1 MHRFCTL
8 RATRTLATLIVEDNG
23 PGFDAEIGLHLF
35 ERRVKGRDSRGHGL
49 GLAFV
54 EAVVRVHGG
63 SVTASNRPE
72 GGALLSI
79 SWPRET
85 GEKIEAPHSLTLV
98 NR

>member
-1 MHRFCTL
+1 M
-8 RATRTLATLIVEDNG
+8 
-23 PGFDAEIGLHLF
+23 F
-35 ERRVKGRDSRGHGL
+35 EQRMKGRDSKGHGL

-54 EAVVRVHGG
+54 EAVVRAHGG
-63 SVTASNRPE
+63 SVMASNRPE

-85 GEKIEAPHSLTLV
+85 GVKREAPHSLTLV